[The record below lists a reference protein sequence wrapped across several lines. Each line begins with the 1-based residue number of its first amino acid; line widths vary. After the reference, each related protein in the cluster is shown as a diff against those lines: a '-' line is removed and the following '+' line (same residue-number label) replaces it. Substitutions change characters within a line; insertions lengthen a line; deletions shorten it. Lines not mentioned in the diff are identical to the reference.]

1 MGGNETRC
9 HRNWLYIGRFIYV
22 SQTDCCIGRFI
33 YVSQTDCY
41 TGRFIYVSQTTIW

>member
-22 SQTDCCIGRFI
+22 SQTDCIGRFI

>member
-22 SQTDCCIGRFI
+22 SQTDCIGRFI

-41 TGRFIYVSQTTIW
+41 TGRFMYVSQTTIW